1 MTDPLE
7 HAIAGAWTAWLPDFR
22 LAFRIDRAAGLLTAE
37 ACFDRA
43 PANTQMEA
51 ELRAAE
57 EELAHAARVLGP
69 GSPAQR

>member
-22 LAFRIDRAAGLLTAE
+22 LTFRIDRAAGLLTAE

-51 ELRAAE
+51 ELRAA
-57 EELAHAARVLGP
+57 
-69 GSPAQR
+69 